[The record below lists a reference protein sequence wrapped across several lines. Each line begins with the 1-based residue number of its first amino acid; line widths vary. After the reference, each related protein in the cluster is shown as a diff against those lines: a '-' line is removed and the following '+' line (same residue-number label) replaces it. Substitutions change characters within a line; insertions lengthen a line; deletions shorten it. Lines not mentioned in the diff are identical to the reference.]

1 LLLLNEYCEP
11 LPAGEVYV
19 VPATEWNVLRMVAE
33 FPASVPDVGVPL
45 VLGIE

>member
-1 LLLLNEYCEP
+1 LLENEYCEP

-19 VPATEWNVLRMVAE
+19 VAATEWNVLRMAAE

-45 VLGIE
+45 MLGIK